1 VIRKRFFALVSVN
14 VSLDRFQPFA
24 TVTQS
29 IPSSMLAKGSLRP
42 ETAIRGGRGQSPL
55 TDQEGDIRAD
65 CCGAE

>member
-1 VIRKRFFALVSVN
+1 MLRRTTISALAMSANSIAFAM
-14 VSLDRFQPFA
+14 P
-24 TVTQS
+24 
-29 IPSSMLAKGSLRP
+29 AKGNLRP